1 MIPLTIKPLQ
11 KMFAKNLVENEE
23 RAYKR
28 QMRLD
33 DEIIAK
39 KRKMEEEELE
49 AKAKTSN
56 GNAEVDR
63 RKDSLASS

>member
-1 MIPLTIKPLQ
+1 
-11 KMFAKNLVENEE
+11 MFAKNLVENEE

-63 RKDSLASS
+63 RKDSLASSW

>member
-1 MIPLTIKPLQ
+1 MTIKPLQ

-28 QMRLD
+28 QMRLE
-33 DEIIAK
+33 DEILAK

-49 AKAKTSN
+49 AKAKALN
-56 GNAEVDR
+56 GNVEVDR
-63 RKDSLASS
+63 QKDSVASS